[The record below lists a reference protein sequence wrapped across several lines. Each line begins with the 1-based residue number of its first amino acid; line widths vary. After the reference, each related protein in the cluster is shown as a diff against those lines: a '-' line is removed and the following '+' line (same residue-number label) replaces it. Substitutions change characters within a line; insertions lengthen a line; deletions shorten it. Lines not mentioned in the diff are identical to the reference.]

1 MLTVSQVD
9 PETRHGANNV
19 YFVNFLYKLKRT
31 SIKEVSAVACVAG
44 AKRGGEG
51 KGEREKGRGRLL

>member
-31 SIKEVSAVACVAG
+31 SIKEASAVACVAG